1 MIMCLNARSLCIEKS
16 DELFAVVRTNDVG
29 FVCVTETWFKPY
41 MSTESVGLAGFCCER
56 KDRLEKGGGEWHVMW
71 PRLFRMNVCTI
82 LKKMDAKSYG

>member
-1 MIMCLNARSLCIEKS
+1 MIMCHNARSLCIEKS
-16 DELFAVVRTNDVG
+16 DELLVAVCTNDVG
-29 FVCVTETWFKPY
+29 CVCVTETLFKPY

-71 PRLFRMNVCTI
+71 PILSRMNVCTI